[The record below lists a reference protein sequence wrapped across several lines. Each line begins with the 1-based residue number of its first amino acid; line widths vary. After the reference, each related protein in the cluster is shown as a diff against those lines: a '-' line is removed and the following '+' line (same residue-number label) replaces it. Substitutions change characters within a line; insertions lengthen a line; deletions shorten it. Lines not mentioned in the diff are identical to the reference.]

1 MMRKGLH
8 VFLLVGP
15 FLMILLTFS
24 DRHHRQLRHT
34 LQVLPLLLRSLL
46 LFPHELQELDGLGQ
60 VWIRLGT
67 GKILIRQ
74 PTSMTVPVTAV
85 KLVGSLAGS
94 IIAIHRQLPG
104 PEALP
109 FLIESAAKLGEA
121 ATHPGQPLL
130 RHARTCSVAARLHR
144 RGSRW

>member
-1 MMRKGLH
+1 MWKGLH

-46 LFPHELQELDGLGQ
+46 PFPHELQELDGLGR

-104 PEALP
+104 PEQLP
-109 FLIESAAKLGEA
+109 VDGPEQLPGPEHVQIVFAQVE
-121 ATHPGQPLL
+121 THHDQFG
-130 RHARTCSVAARLHR
+130 
-144 RGSRW
+144 